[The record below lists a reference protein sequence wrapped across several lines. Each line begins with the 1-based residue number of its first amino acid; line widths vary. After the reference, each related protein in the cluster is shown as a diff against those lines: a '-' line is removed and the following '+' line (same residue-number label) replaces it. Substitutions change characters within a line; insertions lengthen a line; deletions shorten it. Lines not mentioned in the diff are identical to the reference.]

1 MLELWA
7 LENEIYDGG
16 VRSICGVDEAGRGP
30 LAGPVCAAAVEPVG
44 VGMPSATRGMRLMA
58 TRRCRRVSRQIS
70 TLPKP
75 PVARVSSGR

>member
-1 MLELWA
+1 MKSMTETMLGCCSILA
-7 LENEIYDGG
+7 
-16 VRSICGVDEAGRGP
+16 VRASAS
-30 LAGPVCAAAVEPVG
+30 AAAVEPAG
-44 VGMPSATRGMRLMA
+44 AGMPSATRGMRLMA